1 MAEVNGNE
9 QVSNTSTSS
18 SNGGGK
24 SEHTRSS
31 IPSTVSSPTR
41 KSEQS
46 TPRLRRGERAFAVL
60 FAPLCVAAF
69 FAARSFGQQLKAS
82 GYAEGIQSTYDKAIE
97 ITSIPA
103 AVVADDAADNVLN
116 PDLLVINSNT
126 STFDSSSRHHGIQR
140 NRTKRTVYILPQK
153 PPNPAAAGEW
163 RHFIQDAVQRSSFL
177 EETHDPLDQD
187 AAWVYDPVRLKWTL
201 AIEIVRNVTN
211 DRIARFGRENYR
223 PWEFFLMDYNDD
235 GFAFWNRLGEG
246 IKEAMQSDSP
256 VLRFATRRH
265 VYKRALDEPKNDGDH
280 FAPLGEA
287 IDWANHKQIG
297 SIYGVPRILR
307 YGVRT
312 DLVEHLEKKFD
323 GGTFYEAEVENT
335 TTSTGRGRQLIDLVA
350 LDRPVDV
357 FSPWRIGMDVN
368 LAKHRNGIAQ
378 ALQAISAEYNGANG
392 DATKPKL
399 EMLLEPVGQR
409 ARPGRNSV
417 QADYVDALLRSKIL
431 ITSQRDRWED
441 HYRLMEGL
449 ACGTLVFTDPM
460 STLPHHLKDGESL
473 VVYRSISELK
483 EKILYYVEHEDERL
497 TIARK
502 GHHIAMNNHRSWH
515 GLERIIFG
523 DWSKPMGRRRRRKRR
538 LR

>member
-1 MAEVNGNE
+1 MAEVTGNGTE
-9 QVSNTSTSS
+9 QVPNNT

-41 KSEQS
+41 TIKSEQS
-46 TPRLRRGERAFAVL
+46 TQRLRRGERAFAVL

-82 GYAEGIQSTYDKAIE
+82 GYAEAIQSTYDKVI
-97 ITSIPA
+97 A
-103 AVVADDAADNVLN
+103 AVVADDATDNDLN
-116 PDLLVINSNT
+116 PDLLVMNSNAST
-126 STFDSSSRHHGIQR
+126 SRQYGAQR
-140 NRTKRTVYILPQK
+140 NRTKRAVYILPQK

-163 RHFIQDAVQRSSFL
+163 RHFIHDAVQRSSFL

-235 GFAFWNRLGEG
+235 GFAFWNRLGES

-265 VYKRALDEPKNDGDH
+265 VYKRALDVPKNDHDH

-287 IDWANHKQIG
+287 IDWASHKQIG

-307 YGVRT
+307 YGVRS
-312 DLVEHLEKKFD
+312 DLVEHLEKKFG

-335 TTSTGRGRQLIDLVA
+335 TTGTSTGRGRQLIDLVA

-399 EMLLEPVGQR
+399 EMLLESVGQR

-417 QADYVDALLRSKIL
+417 QADYVDALLRSKIV

-460 STLPHHLKDGESL
+460 STFPHHLKDGESL
-473 VVYRSISELK
+473 IVYRSLSELK

-497 TIARK
+497 MIARK

>member
-1 MAEVNGNE
+1 
-9 QVSNTSTSS
+9 
-18 SNGGGK
+18 
-24 SEHTRSS
+24 
-31 IPSTVSSPTR
+31 
-41 KSEQS
+41 
-46 TPRLRRGERAFAVL
+46 
-60 FAPLCVAAF
+60 
-69 FAARSFGQQLKAS
+69 
-82 GYAEGIQSTYDKAIE
+82 
-97 ITSIPA
+97 
-103 AVVADDAADNVLN
+103 
-116 PDLLVINSNT
+116 
-126 STFDSSSRHHGIQR
+126 
-140 NRTKRTVYILPQK
+140 
-153 PPNPAAAGEW
+153 
-163 RHFIQDAVQRSSFL
+163 
-177 EETHDPLDQD
+177 
-187 AAWVYDPVRLKWTL
+187 
-201 AIEIVRNVTN
+201 
-211 DRIARFGRENYR
+211 
-223 PWEFFLMDYNDD
+223 MDYNDD
-235 GFAFWNRLGEG
+235 GFAFWNRLGEA

-265 VYKRALDEPKNDGDH
+265 VYKRALDVPKNEGNH

-307 YGVRT
+307 YGVRS
-312 DLVEHLEKKFD
+312 DLVEHLEKKFG

-399 EMLLEPVGQR
+399 EMLLESVGQR

-417 QADYVDALLRSKIL
+417 QADYVDALLRSKIV

-449 ACGTLVFTDPM
+449 ACGALVFTDPM

-473 VVYRSISELK
+473 IVYRSLSELK

-502 GHHIAMNNHRSWH
+502 GHHIAMNYHRSWH

>member
-82 GYAEGIQSTYDKAIE
+82 GYAEEIQSTYDKVIE
-97 ITSIPA
+97 FIPT

-116 PDLLVINSNT
+116 PDLLVINSNA
-126 STFDSSSRHHGIQR
+126 STFDSSSRHYGIQR

-378 ALQAISAEYNGANG
+378 ALQVISAEYNGANG

-417 QADYVDALLRSKIL
+417 QADYVDALLRSKIV